1 MQMALVGMQMALE
14 SSVAQD
20 DIPFKPKGRLSSI
33 RPRLERREENLSPF
47 AAQSAKSMGRAL
59 PEPPSDVRTEYQRD
73 RDRIIHCKA
82 FRRLKHKTQ
91 VFIAPMG
98 DHYVTRL
105 THTLEVSQIART
117 IARALNL
124 NEDLAEAI
132 ALGHDLGHTPFGHIG
147 EDELDKILPGG
158 FRHSRQSLN
167 IVERVEREGR
177 GLNLTWEVRQGILMH
192 SKPRG
197 DFLAVNANAP
207 APGNG
212 ISESASFAD
221 NLTLEA
227 QIVRISDAVAYINHD
242 LADAFRAGLLSH
254 ADLPASVAS
263 TLGSRHSERIDSI
276 VCDIIDNSYQ
286 VSGFP
291 DAVPELAKPVRPE
304 LVEGHSANGARPEPQ
319 PSIAITMGDEVR
331 AAFMELREFM
341 FDTVYLPNDDSPEG
355 EAARR
360 IVRFLHGYFS
370 EHHQEIPPEYAQRS
384 RTRAEAVVDYV
395 SGMTDPY
402 AIRLAEKLSPG
413 IAKTFAERL
422 L

>member
-1 MQMALVGMQMALE
+1 M
-14 SSVAQD
+14 
-20 DIPFKPKGRLSSI
+20 
-33 RPRLERREENLSPF
+33 
-47 AAQSAKSMGRAL
+47 
-59 PEPPSDVRTEYQRD
+59 PEPPSDVRTEFQRD
-73 RDRIIHCKA
+73 RDRIIHSKA

-91 VFIAPMG
+91 VFIAPLG

-132 ALGHDLGHTPFGHIG
+132 ALGHDLGHTPFGHVG

-177 GLNLTWEVRQGILMH
+177 GLNLTWEVRQGILLH

-197 DFLAVNANAP
+197 DFLAALEN
-207 APGNG
+207 
-212 ISESASFAD
+212 D
-221 NLTLEA
+221 LTLEA
-227 QIVRISDAVAYINHD
+227 QIVRISDAVAYLNHD
-242 LADAFRAGLLSH
+242 LADAFRAGILSTD
-254 ADLPASVAS
+254 DLPASVAA
-263 TLGSRHSERIDSI
+263 LGTRHSERIDTI
-276 VCDIIDNSYQ
+276 VCDIIDHSYH
-286 VSGFP
+286 VSGLP
-291 DAVPELAKPVRPE
+291 GAAPELTKPVRPE
-304 LVEGHSANGARPEPQ
+304 PGEGPANRQNGTLHK
-319 PSIAITMGDEVR
+319 PSLAITMGDEVR

-360 IVRFLHGYFS
+360 IIRFLYGYFG
-370 EHHQEIPPEYAQRS
+370 ERRQEIPPEYAQRS
-384 RTRAEAVVDYV
+384 RTPSEAVVDYV
-395 SGMTDPY
+395 SGMTDLY

>member
-1 MQMALVGMQMALE
+1 MALVGTQMALE
-14 SSVAQD
+14 SSVTQD
-20 DIPFKPKGRLSSI
+20 EVPLTANSRSSI
-33 RPRLERREENLSPF
+33 RRRLEEREQQLSPF
-47 AAQSAKSMGRAL
+47 AARSSQSAGRAT

-73 RDRIIHCKA
+73 RDRILHSKA

-91 VFIAPMG
+91 VFIAPLG

-147 EDELDKILPGG
+147 EDELDKILPNG

-167 IVERVEREGR
+167 IVERIEREGR
-177 GLNLTWEVRQGILMH
+177 GLNLTWEVRQGILLH

-197 DFLAVNANAP
+197 DFLAAL
-207 APGNG
+207 
-212 ISESASFAD
+212 D
-221 NLTLEA
+221 NDITLEA
-227 QIVRISDAVAYINHD
+227 QIVRTSDAVAYINHD
-242 LADAFRAGLLSH
+242 LADAFRAGILSDD
-254 ADLPASVAS
+254 DLPASVAE
-263 TLGSRHSERIDSI
+263 TLGNRHSERINTI
-276 VCDIIDNSYQ
+276 VCDIIDRSYH
-286 VSGFP
+286 VSGL
-291 DAVPELAKPVRPE
+291 DGA
-304 LVEGHSANGARPEPQ
+304 GARTNGTLPEPQ
-319 PSIAITMGDEVR
+319 LAITMGGDVR

-360 IVRFLHGYFS
+360 IVRFLYGYFG
-370 EHHQEIPPEYAQRS
+370 ERQDEIPPEYAQRS
-384 RTRAEAVVDYV
+384 RTRQEAVADYV
-395 SGMTDPY
+395 SGMTDLY

-413 IAKTFAERL
+413 ITKTFSERL

>member
-1 MQMALVGMQMALE
+1 MALVGTQMALE
-14 SSVAQD
+14 SSVTQD
-20 DIPFKPKGRLSSI
+20 EAPFMADSRSSI
-33 RPRLERREENLSPF
+33 RRRLEEREQQLSPF
-47 AAQSAKSMGRAL
+47 AARSSQSAGRAI
-59 PEPPSDVRTEYQRD
+59 PEHPSDVRTEFQRD
-73 RDRIIHCKA
+73 RDRILHSKA

-91 VFIAPMG
+91 VFIAPLG

-167 IVERVEREGR
+167 VVDRIEREGR

-197 DFLAVNANAP
+197 DFLAAL
-207 APGNG
+207 
-212 ISESASFAD
+212 D
-221 NLTLEA
+221 NDITLEA
-227 QIVRISDAVAYINHD
+227 QIVRTSDAVAYINHD
-242 LADAFRAGLLSH
+242 LADAFRAGILSDE
-254 ADLPASVAS
+254 DLPASVARV
-263 TLGSRHSERIDSI
+263 LGNRHSERIDTI
-276 VCDIIDNSYQ
+276 VCDIIDHSYH
-286 VSGFP
+286 VSGL
-291 DAVPELAKPVRPE
+291 DAAGAPT
-304 LVEGHSANGARPEPQ
+304 NGTLPEPQ
-319 PSIAITMGDEVR
+319 LTITMGDEVR

-341 FDTVYLPNDDSPEG
+341 FDTVYLPNDDSQEG
-355 EAARR
+355 DAARR
-360 IVRFLHGYFS
+360 IIRFLYGYFG
-370 EHHQEIPPEYAQRS
+370 ERHDEIPSEYGQRS
-384 RTRAEAVVDYV
+384 RTRQEAVVDYV
-395 SGMTDPY
+395 SGMTDLY

-413 IAKTFAERL
+413 ITKTFSERL

>member
-1 MQMALVGMQMALE
+1 MALVGSQMALE
-14 SSVAQD
+14 SSVTQD
-20 DIPFKPKGRLSSI
+20 EVPLTADRRSSI
-33 RPRLERREENLSPF
+33 RRRLEEREQQLSPF
-47 AAQSAKSMGRAL
+47 AARSSQSAGRAT

-73 RDRIIHCKA
+73 RDRIIHSKA

-91 VFIAPMG
+91 VFIAPLG

-147 EDELDKILPGG
+147 EDELDRILPGG

-167 IVERVEREGR
+167 IVDRIEREGR
-177 GLNLTWEVRQGILMH
+177 GLNLTWEVRQGILRH

-197 DFLAVNANAP
+197 DFLAAL
-207 APGNG
+207 
-212 ISESASFAD
+212 ED
-221 NLTLEA
+221 DLTLEA

-242 LADAFRAGLLSH
+242 LADAFRAGILSDD
-254 ADLPASVAS
+254 DLPALVAK
-263 TLGSRHSERIDSI
+263 TLGNRHSERIDTI
-276 VCDIIDNSYQ
+276 VCDIIDHSYH
-286 VSGFP
+286 VSGLD
-291 DAVPELAKPVRPE
+291 DA
-304 LVEGHSANGARPEPQ
+304 GARINGTLPEPQ
-319 PSIAITMGDEVR
+319 LAITMGGEVR

-355 EAARR
+355 DAARR
-360 IVRFLHGYFS
+360 IVRFLYGYFG
-370 EHHQEIPPEYAQRS
+370 ERHDEIPPEYAQRS
-384 RTRAEAVVDYV
+384 RTRQEAVVDYV
-395 SGMTDPY
+395 SGMTDLY
-402 AIRLAEKLSPG
+402 AIRLAEKLSPS
-413 IAKTFAERL
+413 ITKTFSERL

>member
-1 MQMALVGMQMALE
+1 MALE
-14 SSVAQD
+14 SSVTQD
-20 DIPFKPKGRLSSI
+20 DVPLKTKSRSSI
-33 RPRLERREENLSPF
+33 RRRLEEREQRLSPY
-47 AAQSAKSMGRAL
+47 AAKSSQSAGRAI

-73 RDRIIHCKA
+73 RDRIIHSKA

-91 VFIAPMG
+91 VFIAPLG

-147 EDELDKILPGG
+147 EDELDKILSDG
-158 FRHSRQSLN
+158 FRHSSQSLN

-197 DFLAVNANAP
+197 DFLAAL
-207 APGNG
+207 
-212 ISESASFAD
+212 D
-221 NLTLEA
+221 NDITLEA

-242 LADAFRAGLLSH
+242 LADAFRAGILSDK
-254 ADLPASVAS
+254 DLPASVAE
-263 TLGSRHSERIDSI
+263 TLGRRNSERIDTI
-276 VCDIIDNSYQ
+276 VCDIIDHSYN
-286 VSGFP
+286 VSG
-291 DAVPELAKPVRPE
+291 LADSTT
-304 LVEGHSANGARPEPQ
+304 GTNGAQPEP
-319 PSIAITMGDEVR
+319 SLSITMGDSVR
-331 AAFMELREFM
+331 TAFMELREFM

-355 EAARR
+355 ETARR
-360 IVRFLHGYFS
+360 IVRFLYGYFG
-370 EHHQEIPPEYAQRS
+370 ERHNEVPPEYAQRS
-384 RTRAEAVVDYV
+384 RSPEEAVVDYV
-395 SGMTDPY
+395 SGMTDLY

-413 IAKTFAERL
+413 IAKTFSERL

>member
-1 MQMALVGMQMALE
+1 MALVGTQMALE
-14 SSVAQD
+14 SSVTQD
-20 DIPFKPKGRLSSI
+20 EVPLMADSRSSI
-33 RPRLERREENLSPF
+33 RRRLEEREQQLSPF
-47 AAQSAKSMGRAL
+47 AARSSQSAGRAI
-59 PEPPSDVRTEYQRD
+59 PEHPSDVRTEFQRD
-73 RDRIIHCKA
+73 RDRILHSKA

-91 VFIAPMG
+91 VFIAPLG

-167 IVERVEREGR
+167 VVDRIEREGR

-197 DFLAVNANAP
+197 DFLAAL
-207 APGNG
+207 
-212 ISESASFAD
+212 D
-221 NLTLEA
+221 NDITLEA
-227 QIVRISDAVAYINHD
+227 QIVRTSDAVAYINHD
-242 LADAFRAGLLSH
+242 LADAFRAGILSDE
-254 ADLPASVAS
+254 DLPASVARV
-263 TLGSRHSERIDSI
+263 LGNRHSERIDTI
-276 VCDIIDNSYQ
+276 VCGIIDHSYH
-286 VSGFP
+286 VSGL
-291 DAVPELAKPVRPE
+291 DAAGAPT
-304 LVEGHSANGARPEPQ
+304 NGTLPEPQ
-319 PSIAITMGDEVR
+319 LTITMGDEVR

-341 FDTVYLPNDDSPEG
+341 FDTVYLPNDDSQEG
-355 EAARR
+355 DAARR
-360 IVRFLHGYFS
+360 IIRFLYGYFG
-370 EHHQEIPPEYAQRS
+370 ERHDEIPSEYGQRS
-384 RTRAEAVVDYV
+384 RTRQEAVVDYV
-395 SGMTDPY
+395 SGMTDLY

-413 IAKTFAERL
+413 ITKTFSERL

>member
-1 MQMALVGMQMALE
+1 MALE
-14 SSVAQD
+14 SSVTQD
-20 DIPFKPKGRLSSI
+20 DVPLKAKSRSSI
-33 RPRLERREENLSPF
+33 RRRLENREQRLSPY
-47 AAQSAKSMGRAL
+47 AAKSSQSAGREI
-59 PEPPSDVRTEYQRD
+59 PEPASDVRTEYQRD
-73 RDRIIHCKA
+73 RDRIIHSKA

-91 VFIAPMG
+91 VFIAPLG

-147 EDELDKILPGG
+147 EDELDKILSDG
-158 FRHSRQSLN
+158 FRHSSQSLN

-197 DFLAVNANAP
+197 DFLAAL
-207 APGNG
+207 
-212 ISESASFAD
+212 D
-221 NLTLEA
+221 NDITLEA

-242 LADAFRAGLLSH
+242 LADAFRAGILSDK
-254 ADLPASVAS
+254 DLPASVAD
-263 TLGSRHSERIDSI
+263 TLGRRHSERIDTI
-276 VCDIIDNSYQ
+276 VCDIIDHSYL
-286 VSGFP
+286 VSGL
-291 DAVPELAKPVRPE
+291 DDSKA
-304 LVEGHSANGARPEPQ
+304 GTNGAQPEP
-319 PSIAITMGDEVR
+319 SLSITMGDSVR
-331 AAFMELREFM
+331 TAFMELREFM

-355 EAARR
+355 ETARR
-360 IVRFLHGYFS
+360 IVRFLYGYFG
-370 EHHQEIPPEYAQRS
+370 ERHNEVPPEYAQRS
-384 RTRAEAVVDYV
+384 RSPEEAVVDYV
-395 SGMTDPY
+395 SGMTDLY

-413 IAKTFAERL
+413 IAKTFSERL

>member
-1 MQMALVGMQMALE
+1 MALE
-14 SSVAQD
+14 SSVTQD
-20 DIPFKPKGRLSSI
+20 DVPLKAKSRSSI
-33 RPRLERREENLSPF
+33 RRRLEDREQRLSPY
-47 AAQSAKSMGRAL
+47 AAKSSQSAGREIS
-59 PEPPSDVRTEYQRD
+59 EPPSDVRTEYQRD
-73 RDRIIHCKA
+73 RDRIIHSKA

-91 VFIAPMG
+91 VFIAPLG

-147 EDELDKILPGG
+147 EDELDKILSDG
-158 FRHSRQSLN
+158 FRHSSQSLN

-197 DFLAVNANAP
+197 DFLAAL
-207 APGNG
+207 
-212 ISESASFAD
+212 D
-221 NLTLEA
+221 NDITLEA

-242 LADAFRAGLLSH
+242 LADAFRAGILSDK
-254 ADLPASVAS
+254 DLPASVAD
-263 TLGSRHSERIDSI
+263 TLGRRHSERIDTI
-276 VCDIIDNSYQ
+276 VCDIIDHSYQ
-286 VSGFP
+286 VSG
-291 DAVPELAKPVRPE
+291 LADSTT
-304 LVEGHSANGARPEPQ
+304 GTNGAQPEP
-319 PSIAITMGDEVR
+319 SLSITMGDSVR
-331 AAFMELREFM
+331 TAFMELREFM

-355 EAARR
+355 ETARR
-360 IVRFLHGYFS
+360 IVRFLYGYFG
-370 EHHQEIPPEYAQRS
+370 ERHDEVPPEYAQRS
-384 RTRAEAVVDYV
+384 RTQQEAVVDYV
-395 SGMTDPY
+395 SGMTDLY

-413 IAKTFAERL
+413 IAKTFSERL

>member
-1 MQMALVGMQMALE
+1 MTDMQIALDSDSARGEISQK
-14 SSVAQD
+14 SPGS
-20 DIPFKPKGRLSSI
+20 RSNI
-33 RPRLERREENLSPF
+33 RRRLEERERYLSPF
-47 AAQSAKSMGRAL
+47 AAKSACSVGRAVA
-59 PEPPSDVRTEYQRD
+59 EQPSDVRTEYQRD
-73 RDRIIHCKA
+73 RDRILHSKA

-158 FRHSRQSLN
+158 FRHNHQSLN
-167 IVERVEREGR
+167 IVERIERDGR

-197 DFLAVNANAP
+197 DFLAAHAHAP
-207 APGNG
+207 TLTGHING
-212 ISESASFAD
+212 HAEHAAFYD
-221 NLTLEA
+221 DLTLEA

-242 LADAFRAGLLSH
+242 LADAFRAGILSE
-254 ADLPASVAS
+254 ADLPAAVAD
-263 TLGSRHSERIDSI
+263 TLGNRHSQRIDTI
-276 VCDIIDNSYQ
+276 VRDIIDHSWH
-286 VSGFP
+286 VSGL
-291 DAVPELAKPVRPE
+291 DGASGGK
-304 LVEGHSANGARPEPQ
+304 NGAHPDLT
-319 PSIAITMGDEVR
+319 ITMGDEVR
-331 AAFMELREFM
+331 SVFMELRELM
-341 FDTVYLPNDDSPEG
+341 FNTVYLPQDIRPEG
-355 EAARR
+355 EAARQV
-360 IVRFLHGYFS
+360 VRFLHGYFS
-370 EHHQEIPPEYAQRS
+370 ERHGEIPPEYAQRS
-384 RTRAEAVVDYV
+384 RTPEEAVMDYV
-395 SGMTDPY
+395 SGMTDIY

-413 IAKTFAERL
+413 IANTFSERL

>member
-1 MQMALVGMQMALE
+1 MALE
-14 SSVAQD
+14 SSVTQD
-20 DIPFKPKGRLSSI
+20 DVPLKAKSRSSI
-33 RPRLERREENLSPF
+33 RRRLEEREQRLSPY
-47 AAQSAKSMGRAL
+47 AAKSSQSAGRAI
-59 PEPPSDVRTEYQRD
+59 PEPHSDVRTEYQRD
-73 RDRIIHCKA
+73 RDRIIHSKA

-91 VFIAPMG
+91 VFIAPLG

-147 EDELDKILPGG
+147 EDELDKILSDG
-158 FRHSRQSLN
+158 FRHSSQSLN

-197 DFLAVNANAP
+197 DFLAAL
-207 APGNG
+207 
-212 ISESASFAD
+212 D
-221 NLTLEA
+221 NDITLEA

-242 LADAFRAGLLSH
+242 LADAFRAGILSDK
-254 ADLPASVAS
+254 DLPASVAE
-263 TLGSRHSERIDSI
+263 TLGRRNSERIDTI
-276 VCDIIDNSYQ
+276 VCDIIDHSYH
-286 VSGFP
+286 VSG
-291 DAVPELAKPVRPE
+291 LADSTT
-304 LVEGHSANGARPEPQ
+304 GTNGAQPEPLL
-319 PSIAITMGDEVR
+319 SITMGDSVR
-331 AAFMELREFM
+331 TAFMELREFM

-355 EAARR
+355 ETARR
-360 IVRFLHGYFS
+360 IVRFLYGYFG
-370 EHHQEIPPEYAQRS
+370 ERHDEVPPEYAQRS
-384 RTRAEAVVDYV
+384 RSPEEAVVDYV
-395 SGMTDPY
+395 SGMTDLY

-413 IAKTFAERL
+413 IAKTFSERL